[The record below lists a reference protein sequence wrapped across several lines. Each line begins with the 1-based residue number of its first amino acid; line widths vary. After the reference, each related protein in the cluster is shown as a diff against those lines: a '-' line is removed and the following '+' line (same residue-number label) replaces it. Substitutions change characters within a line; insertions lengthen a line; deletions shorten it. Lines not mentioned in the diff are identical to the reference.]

1 MSYMRNLILIATLLF
16 ISISTSNASADAD
29 DFNLDYDDPTNGESS
44 VDPDNTIEM
53 KVQIENIV
61 NQPMSFEMKILN
73 DDELQSSGIDVWWSH
88 NGDDTLTSKSN
99 TIPKV
104 DVSDN
109 SIKNGIT
116 VSVEATENAVYG
128 DYQIDLRCKD
138 KDSTEL
144 EEISLSLTVNEK
156 AAVSLQLTEGGEAIG
171 SVDIDNQTTY
181 EIQVNNDGNKLDT
194 FTLTASGNDWET
206 DFEDSEVTIDA
217 FSSQIVILRITT
229 DDDVDFGDDDS
240 VTLTATSQNDP
251 NVDDDLS
258 LTTQVRVHYGLE
270 FSSTSNSVSGEPGA
284 TVSFNFKLVNK
295 WSDSINYEIKKKD
308 WYRGTEGN
316 RPDGWSESAG
326 SGTLD
331 GFQETNSARFQV
343 TISSGADAGEVV
355 TIIVEAVATDDQGKG
370 ESVLMEVEVRVEGN
384 YNVQLLVPGASEISV
399 NANQLVPIS
408 SYIKVKNLAKVNDLI
423 YVSAEWELGGN
434 DWSLEIP
441 QPISLASNAEKAL
454 FISVKAPEADIGGQA
469 TLKIRVESGGDSSK
483 YDEQNIIF
491 RVNTAQD
498 SSGPQTEELGEQS
511 DFPVDPIWIVSIVL
525 IIGLGS
531 SAAFLLN
538 QKSKGAFGGSG
549 ESTEDYSDEWAG
561 MEGTPGAAVP
571 QMAPP
576 PAAPPAQAPPAAPP
590 AQAPPAAPPAQA
602 PPAAP
607 PAQAPP
613 AAPPAAAPPAPTLLT
628 ITVPEGVMAGQQIQ
642 IKAPSGQLVNVKVPE
657 GCGPGSQF
665 KIQI

>member
-53 KVQIENIV
+53 KVQIENVV

-217 FSSQIVILRITT
+217 FSSQIVILTITT

-384 YNVQLLVPGASEISV
+384 YNVQLLVPGASEINV

-607 PAQAPP
+607 PA
-613 AAPPAAAPPAPTLLT
+613 AAPPAPTLLT

>member
-53 KVQIENIV
+53 KVQIENVV

-156 AAVSLQLTEGGEAIG
+156 AAVSLQLTEGGEAVG

-194 FTLTASGNDWET
+194 FTLTASGNDWEA

-217 FSSQIVILRITT
+217 FSSQIVILTITT

-384 YNVQLLVPGASEISV
+384 YNVQLLVPGASEINV

-607 PAQAPP
+607 PA
-613 AAPPAAAPPAPTLLT
+613 AAPPAPTLLT

>member
-1 MSYMRNLILIATLLF
+1 MKNLILIATIIF
-16 ISISTSNASADAD
+16 VGIFTSNASADAD
-29 DFNLDYDDPTNGESS
+29 DFNLDFDDPASGESS

-53 KVQIENIV
+53 KVQIENVV

-156 AAVSLQLTEGGEAIG
+156 AAVSLQLTEGGEAVG

-217 FSSQIVILRITT
+217 FSSQIVILTITT

-498 SSGPQTEELGEQS
+498 SSGPQTEELGEES

-571 QMAPP
+571 QMTPP
-576 PAAPPAQAPPAAPP
+576 PAAPP
-590 AQAPPAAPPAQA
+590 QA

-642 IKAPSGQLVNVKVPE
+642 IKAPTGQLVNVKVPE

>member
-1 MSYMRNLILIATLLF
+1 MSYIRNLILLATLIF
-16 ISISTSNASADAD
+16 VGISASNASADAD
-29 DFNLDYDDPTNGESS
+29 DFNLDYDNPANGESD
-44 VDPDNTIEM
+44 VDLENIIEM
-53 KVQIENIV
+53 KVKIENV
-61 NQPMSFEMKILN
+61 VDQPMSFEMKILN

-88 NGDDTLTSKSN
+88 NGDTSLTSKSD

-109 SIKNGIT
+109 SIKDGIT
-116 VSVEATENAVYG
+116 VSVEATENALHG
-128 DYQIDLRCKD
+128 DYQINLRCKD
-138 KDSTEL
+138 KDSDDF

-156 AAVSLQLTEGGEAIG
+156 AGVSLQLTEGVETIG

-181 EIQVNNDGNKLDT
+181 EIQVNNEGNKQDT
-194 FTLTASGNDWET
+194 FTLSTNGNDWDTEF
-206 DFEDSEVTIDA
+206 DDSQVTIDA
-217 FSSQIVILRITT
+217 FSSQIVILTITT
-229 DDDVDFGDDDS
+229 EDDVDFGDDDS

-251 NVDDDLS
+251 SIDDDLS
-258 LTTQVRVHYGLE
+258 ITTQVRVRYGLE
-270 FSSTSNSVSGEPGA
+270 FSTTSNSVSGEPGT

-295 WSDSINYEIKKKD
+295 WSDSINYEVAKKD

-316 RPDGWSESAG
+316 RPEGWSDSAG
-326 SGTLD
+326 TGTLD

-355 TIIVEAVATDDQGKG
+355 TIMVEAVASDDQGKG
-370 ESVLMEVEVRVEGN
+370 DAILIEVEVRVEGD
-384 YNVQLLVPGASEISV
+384 YKVDLLIDDDTINV
-399 NANQLVPIS
+399 NAEQLVPIS
-408 SYIKVKNLAKVNDLI
+408 SYIQVKNDALVNDLI

-434 DWSLEIP
+434 GWELFTPD
-441 QPISLASNAEKAL
+441 PISLASKNTKPL
-454 FISVKAPEADIGGQA
+454 FISVKAPEQDAGGQA
-469 TLKIRVESGGDSSK
+469 TLKIRVESGGDSTK
-483 YDEQNIIF
+483 YDEANIIF
-491 RVNTAQD
+491 KVNTLQET
-498 SSGPQTEELGEQS
+498 SGAETEELGEES

-549 ESTEDYSDEWAG
+549 DNTEDFSDEWAG
-561 MEGTPGAAVP
+561 MEGG
-571 QMAPP
+571 APP
-576 PAAPPAQAPPAAPP
+576 PAAPPQAVAPPQPQAPPVAPP
-590 AQAPPAAPPAQA
+590 QPQAPPPAVAPA
-602 PPAAP
+602 
-607 PAQAPP
+607 
-613 AAPPAAAPPAPTLLT
+613 APTLLT